1 MKTTIPT
8 CSIIASVCLS
18 SSSNAFRYGR
28 IPPPRHNGQR
38 PSPTSR
44 EYKSSNSLGG
54 DESGRIARQIQ
65 QMSSSSSPMPSH
77 NYGSA
82 SSGRSQSRTPP
93 SVATLEGSSSES
105 GRGFPDGR
113 GAAEEVVDSLIPN
126 MNLPVGVT
134 VVAGERG
141 NLLMDDVIQV
151 LSASLLVTGN
161 TVGSSMFVLPE
172 AVRGVGLAW
181 GSAIFLSERGAFPP
195 TIGGHDR
202 RRLQLG
208 PQARTTMMTMT
219 PSRQSPP
226 MTTTLILCIRFY
238 PSDFRL

>member
-18 SSSNAFRYGR
+18 SSSNAFRNGR

-44 EYKSSNSLGG
+44 EYKSSNSLEG

-77 NYGSA
+77 NYSA
-82 SSGRSQSRTPP
+82 SGRSQSRTSP
-93 SVATLEGSSSES
+93 SVATLEGSSWES

-126 MNLPVGVT
+126 MNLPVGVA
-134 VVAGERG
+134 VVARGG

-181 GSAIFLSERGAFPP
+181 GSAIFLGERGAFPP

-202 RRLQLG
+202 RRLRLG
-208 PQARTTMMTMT
+208 TASADDDDDDDAFETVADDDDDDDVNIAHSFLP
-219 PSRQSPP
+219 
-226 MTTTLILCIRFY
+226 I
-238 PSDFRL
+238 DFRL

>member
-18 SSSNAFRYGR
+18 SSSNAFRNGR

-77 NYGSA
+77 NYSA

-113 GAAEEVVDSLIPN
+113 GAAEEVVDSLISN
-126 MNLPVGVT
+126 MNLPVGVVA
-134 VVAGERG
+134 VVARGG
-141 NLLMDDVIQV
+141 NLHMDDVIQV

-181 GSAIFLSERGAFPP
+181 GSAIFLGERGAFPP

-202 RRLQLG
+202 RRLRLG
-208 PQARTTMMTMT
+208 TASADDDDDDDAFETVADDDDDVNIAHSFLP
-219 PSRQSPP
+219 
-226 MTTTLILCIRFY
+226 I
-238 PSDFRL
+238 DFRL